1 MGLIAHWGFLCILL
15 HWFYFHNSQLIQVP
29 AWPGAMG
36 SMEYSCAAKVEGA
49 ESEMFSE
56 TRAVGSSSLDFLTR
70 IGVCISRK
78 QILHHGK

>member
-56 TRAVGSSSLDFLTR
+56 TRAVGSSSLDCLTR